1 MSNKKHMIKKEKIHL
16 RVVKGGLQPV
26 DKYAESRL
34 RDKNYRVGDIVGA
47 NITKLRNPGFHRLV
61 HGIGEL
67 CAHQI
72 ERFKGL
78 NGHEVIKEIQLEA
91 GIKCITEEFNVPGL
105 GKITRTTAE
114 SIAFDNM
121 DEAEFQELALNLC
134 RHVSATYWPDLSPEQ
149 IQMQA
154 ERFIYE

>member
-1 MSNKKHMIKKEKIHL
+1 MSKKPEKISL
-16 RVVKGGLQPV
+16 RIIKGGLQPA

-34 RDKNYRVGDIVGA
+34 REKNYRIGDIVGA
-47 NITKLRNPGFHRLV
+47 QITRLRNPKFHRMI

-91 GIKCITEEFNVPGL
+91 DIKCSKEDFNVPGL

-114 SIAFDNM
+114 SISFENM

-154 ERFIYE
+154 DRFINE